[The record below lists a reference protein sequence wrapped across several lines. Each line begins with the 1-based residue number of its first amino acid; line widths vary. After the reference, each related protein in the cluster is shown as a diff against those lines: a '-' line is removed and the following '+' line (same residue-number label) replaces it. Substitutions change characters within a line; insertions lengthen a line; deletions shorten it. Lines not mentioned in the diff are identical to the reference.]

1 MDLALPQLRTAA
13 RRSRSEGLL
22 VEGLQTSLNPNR
34 PWQMDLPG
42 EGIFGFSGTSGSGK
56 STLLAALAGQR
67 ACKGRITFGGTLWQD
82 GAWGLAA
89 HRRDL
94 VLGFQDGRLFVGQ
107 NVADN
112 LALAHRYSRRPLPG
126 SERHELI
133 RAFGIDH
140 TLEQPVGQLSGGEV
154 QRVALLRQLFS
165 NAAVQ
170 LYDEPLSAV
179 DRSKVIRQL
188 LPTLRMFWVR
198 HPALIFWT
206 SHDFNEIQLLT
217 TQCLW
222 MNDGELFGPAGVID
236 VARRFGSV
244 DGARHSC
251 SSRLEARV
259 ESYEAGLLTLS
270 LGDAFLYADRI
281 EGNYKPGDQVAFL
294 LDSGEISLSLARPG
308 LSSILNCI
316 AVELRGVM
324 PLTDGRVR
332 LQLLASDQLFCA
344 DISRLSYERLQL
356 TEGGRYYAQF
366 KAGSLAGL

>member
-1 MDLALPQLRTAA
+1 MDLALPLLRPAA
-13 RRSRSEGLL
+13 RRSRDDGLV
-22 VEGLQTSLNPNR
+22 VEGLRTSLNPTS
-34 PWQMDLPG
+34 PWQFDLPG
-42 EGIFGFSGTSGSGK
+42 EGIFGFSGPSGGGK
-56 STLLAALAGQR
+56 STLLAALAGQC
-67 ACKGRITFGGTLWQD
+67 ACKGNIRFGGTQWQD

-94 VLGFQDGRLFVGQ
+94 VLGFQDGRLFAGQ
-107 NVADN
+107 SVADN

-126 SERHELI
+126 SEREELI
-133 RAFGIDH
+133 RAFGIER
-140 TLEQPVGQLSGGEV
+140 TLAQPVGQLSGGEA

-179 DRSKVIRQL
+179 DRSRAIRQL
-188 LPTLRMFWVR
+188 LPMLRMFWAR

-222 MNDGELFGPAGVID
+222 MDDGKLFGPAGVPQ
-236 VARRFGSV
+236 VVRRFSSA
-244 DGARHSC
+244 DGARYSR
-251 SSRLEARV
+251 SSRMEARV
-259 ESYEAGLLTLS
+259 ESFAAGLLTLS
-270 LGDAFLYADRI
+270 LGNTFLYADRV

-294 LDSGEISLSLARPG
+294 LDSGEISLSLSRPG

-316 AVELRGVM
+316 AVELRGVT

-332 LQLLASDQLFCA
+332 LQLLTSDQSVYA
-344 DISRLSYERLQL
+344 DISRLSYDRLRL
-356 TEGGRYYAQF
+356 RKGGRYYAQF

>member
-1 MDLALPQLRTAA
+1 MDLVLPRLHPDT
-13 RRSRSEGLL
+13 RRVQGEGLL
-22 VEGLQTSLNPNR
+22 VEGLLTSLNPNT
-34 PWQMDLPG
+34 PWQLDLPG
-42 EGIFGFSGTSGSGK
+42 EGIFGFSGPSGSGK

-82 GAWGLAA
+82 GTWGLAA

-94 VLGFQDGRLFVGQ
+94 VLGFQDGRLFAGQ
-107 NVADN
+107 SVADN

-126 SERHELI
+126 SERQQLI
-133 RAFGIDH
+133 RAFGIEH
-140 TLEQPVGQLSGGEV
+140 TLAQPVGQLSGGEV
-154 QRVALLRQLFS
+154 QRVGLLRQLFS

-179 DRSKVIRQL
+179 DRSQVIRQL
-188 LPTLRMFWVR
+188 LPTLRMFWMR

-206 SHDFNEIQLLT
+206 SHDFNEIQLLA

-222 MNDGELFGPAGVID
+222 MDGGELFGPAGVPD
-236 VARRFGSV
+236 AARRFGSA

-259 ESYEAGLLTLS
+259 ESHEAGLLTLA
-270 LGDAFLYADRI
+270 LGNSFLYADRV
-281 EGNYKPGDQVAFL
+281 EGNYAPGDQVAFL
-294 LDSGEISLSLARPG
+294 LDSGEISLSLDRPG

-316 AVELRGVM
+316 AVELRGVT

-332 LQLLASDQLFCA
+332 LQLLVSGQLFCA

-356 TEGGRYYAQF
+356 REGGRYYAQF